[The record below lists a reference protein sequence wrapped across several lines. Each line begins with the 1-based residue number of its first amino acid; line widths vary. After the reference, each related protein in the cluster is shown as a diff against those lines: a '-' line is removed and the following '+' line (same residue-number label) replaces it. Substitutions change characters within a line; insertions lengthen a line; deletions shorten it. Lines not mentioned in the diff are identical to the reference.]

1 MPAENKIS
9 KPEKELKQHF
19 ISEYD
24 RELIKKIAARV
35 KKMREEQGYSYESFA
50 QHAGINR
57 NSYFRLEKS
66 ALTGDNFTIALL
78 SKVIKGLN
86 LSFSSFFK
94 DL

>member
-1 MPAENKIS
+1 MPAGNKNNT
-9 KPEKELKQHF
+9 PEKEVKPHY
-19 ISEYD
+19 ISEAD
-24 RELIKKIAARV
+24 RESIKKISAKV
-35 KKMREEQGYSYESFA
+35 KKLREEQGYSYESFA

-57 NSYFRLEKS
+57 NSYFRFEKS